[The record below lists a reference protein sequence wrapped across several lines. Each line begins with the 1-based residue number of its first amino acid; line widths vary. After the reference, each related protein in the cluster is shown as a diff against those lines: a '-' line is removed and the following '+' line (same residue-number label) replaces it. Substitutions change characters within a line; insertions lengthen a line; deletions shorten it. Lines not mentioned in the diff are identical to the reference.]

1 MADFED
7 GGGGGGAGVAYKDH
21 PDYRAYFKMLKMHLP
36 RPAVEI
42 KMQAEGRDPK
52 VLDTPDAIVPGTAET
67 KGTPAREDP
76 TYQKFFKMLKMG
88 LPRPAVEIKMK
99 AEGFDP
105 KILDHPDDPVPGAA
119 ADTTPVKDH
128 PKYQKYFKM
137 LKMGMP
143 KVGVAIKMNAEGLN
157 ADVLELDP
165 EKPLPAKF
173 SSGGGGG
180 GAKRG
185 GFKLPKKP
193 VPKKDEGPKKPEGPM
208 KAKIKPEHKMKAL
221 FWSKISATAA
231 CETVWQHQVEASI
244 EETKKAKTEADLKPG
259 IEVLGLDLK
268 ELDALFCDP
277 RALKAAPE
285 KKEKKPEPDKPKEV
299 HLIDGKRNQNASI
312 CLGRVKLS
320 NDDVTAALVR
330 LDPELLSPEGT
341 EMWIGLIP
349 TPEEYEQVAGYPGD
363 QTLLAKVERF
373 FLAVGKIPRLQER
386 LAAVKTMYQFDSL
399 YEDAKVKVDTIAAA
413 AASLN
418 HCTPLEKLMDVVLA
432 VGNYMNGSTSRGQ
445 AFGFKIDV
453 LTKLSNIKGNN
464 AKMGTLVNYIVRQCE
479 AKGFDEVLELPTR
492 LANAVGAA
500 AIDFGQLEGDVRRLT
515 ATVNKTRKEV
525 NKMASGDVHEDFAA
539 PFLTVIKPFVERAE
553 DLTTKLDKEMS
564 DAKKAVEG
572 VAKKFGAKMEG
583 GEGDPVMSFFGVF
596 RTLVHDLEVAHAA
609 EVKRKDDAERAAR
622 KEAAKQQAAL
632 KKAAAKKEKEAQ
644 HAKQTN
650 QGKRPENLFSAFDD
664 FINNDGPD
672 GDDGFHDEA
681 LSRLDARR
689 EQLAG
694 SDDDDDDED
703 DTDWRV
709 STVF

>member
-1 MADFED
+1 
-7 GGGGGGAGVAYKDH
+7 
-21 PDYRAYFKMLKMHLP
+21 
-36 RPAVEI
+36 
-42 KMQAEGRDPK
+42 
-52 VLDTPDAIVPGTAET
+52 
-67 KGTPAREDP
+67 
-76 TYQKFFKMLKMG
+76 
-88 LPRPAVEIKMK
+88 
-99 AEGFDP
+99 
-105 KILDHPDDPVPGAA
+105 
-119 ADTTPVKDH
+119 
-128 PKYQKYFKM
+128 
-137 LKMGMP
+137 
-143 KVGVAIKMNAEGLN
+143 
-157 ADVLELDP
+157 
-165 EKPLPAKF
+165 
-173 SSGGGGG
+173 
-180 GAKRG
+180 
-185 GFKLPKKP
+185 
-193 VPKKDEGPKKPEGPM
+193 M

-492 LANAVGAA
+492 LATRS
-500 AIDFGQLEGDVRRLT
+500 VRPRSTSASSRATCRLT

-525 NKMASGDVHEDFAA
+525 NKWRRDVHEDFAA

-553 DLTTKLDKEMS
+553 DLTTKLDSEMAA
-564 DAKKAVEG
+564 AKKAVES
-572 VAKKFGAKMEG
+572 VAKKFGAKIRRRRGRPRNGLLRRVPHARPRPRGRARRRGEAQGRRRARGAQGGREAAGGPEEG
-583 GEGDPVMSFFGVF
+583 GREEGEGGAAREADEPGQAPREPVQRVRRLHQQRRPGRRRWVP
-596 RTLVHDLEVAHAA
+596 RRGLESARRAP
-609 EVKRKDDAERAAR
+609 RAAR
-622 KEAAKQQAAL
+622 RQ
-632 KKAAAKKEKEAQ
+632 
-644 HAKQTN
+644 
-650 QGKRPENLFSAFDD
+650 R
-664 FINNDGPD
+664 
-672 GDDGFHDEA
+672 
-681 LSRLDARR
+681 
-689 EQLAG
+689 
-694 SDDDDDDED
+694 
-703 DTDWRV
+703 
-709 STVF
+709 